1 MVARTL
7 SATTGELPS
16 RGCSRRIVPISSAS
30 DGVHA
35 LVLHQRAIG
44 SAGVDATAHYVSGP
58 YRRETL
64 VGTSHWIPDEEP
76 EKLARLVLE
85 HIAAHG

>member
-1 MVARTL
+1 MGARGA
-7 SATTGELPS
+7 SS
-16 RGCSRRIVPISSAS
+16 RSRPHRDGGVRSAS

-44 SAGVDATAHYVSGP
+44 SAGVDATAHYVSGR